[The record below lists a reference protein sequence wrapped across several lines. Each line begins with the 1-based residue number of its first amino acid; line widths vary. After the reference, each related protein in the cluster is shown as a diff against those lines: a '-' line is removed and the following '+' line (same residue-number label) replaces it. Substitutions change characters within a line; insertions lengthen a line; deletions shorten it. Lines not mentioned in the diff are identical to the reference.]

1 MTASARCTSFS
12 SRLMRRASR
21 RCAGFFL
28 ADAMRCAWSRNA
40 LAARVLLDGSA
51 SRTAFVFD
59 LVLLAGADEGTGV
72 ASTLRCLRLWGRGVL
87 GGGVR
92 GVLPPVD
99 VGVACTLGSGGV
111 LGLLSLVMDRVIR
124 CTSGG
129 GVLSTLGAAGRT
141 LGSACIVMSS
151 CSFSGSDVMR
161 CMSRMSCVASMPL
174 IPLIAVAQ
182 SDRARIILS

>member
-1 MTASARCTSFS
+1 M
-12 SRLMRRASR
+12 RLVSR

-51 SRTAFVFD
+51 SRAAFVFD
-59 LVLLAGADEGTGV
+59 LVLLAGADGETGV
-72 ASTLRCLRLWGRGVL
+72 VTALRCLRLWGRGVL
-87 GGGVR
+87 GGGGR

-99 VGVACTLGSGGV
+99 VGVECTLGSGGV
-111 LGLLSLVMDRVIR
+111 PGLLSLVMERVMR

-129 GVLSTLGAAGRT
+129 DVSSTLGAAGRT
-141 LGSACIVMSS
+141 LGSACVGMSS
-151 CSFSGSDVMR
+151 CSLSGSDVMR

-174 IPLIAVAQ
+174 MPLIVVAQ